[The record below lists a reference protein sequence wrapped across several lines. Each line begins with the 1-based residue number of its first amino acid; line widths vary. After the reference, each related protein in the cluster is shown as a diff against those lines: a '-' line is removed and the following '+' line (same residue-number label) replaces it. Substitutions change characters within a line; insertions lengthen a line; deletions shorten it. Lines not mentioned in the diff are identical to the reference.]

1 MSNGKD
7 SNLVAGIGLLSKIT
21 SREIALKVV
30 KESSL
35 IFILIGIYQGVFSY
49 LAGFYN
55 GLIDSVLYI
64 VLGLILRH
72 RSSRAAA
79 VILLTLSVI
88 AFAVK
93 LSIRMGYTT
102 EGGSNIF
109 FVVILLIVAIRAVEA
124 TNKLHGRFA
133 KESQ

>member
-1 MSNGKD
+1 MSNDKN

-21 SREIALKVV
+21 SKEIALKVV

-79 VILLTLSVI
+79 VILLILSVI
-88 AFAVK
+88 AFAIT
-93 LSIRMGYTT
+93 LSNRMGYST

-109 FVVILLIVAIRAVEA
+109 FVVILLMVAIRAVEA
-124 TNKLHGRFA
+124 TYKLHGRFA
-133 KESQ
+133 DKI